1 MPQEFILPYEIKKR
15 LFDEI
20 LKLENPFNLSENITL
35 PDFLSKILPLRDM
48 PSEDSR
54 YNNAYDDAHQ
64 HLVRNN
70 DWSLEETFERR
81 FKIIENNETFKKFL
95 EVILNNSERGNIE
108 AKKILFNKYLN
119 EYKYYINQQHNDIII
134 H

>member
-95 EVILNNSERGNIE
+95 ESENTKKFDEYLVISIPSYFLR
-108 AKKILFNKYLN
+108 KWKR
-119 EYKYYINQQHNDIII
+119 
-134 H
+134 

>member
-1 MPQEFILPYEIKKR
+1 MKQNLYTM
-15 LFDEI
+15 L
-20 LKLENPFNLSENITL
+20 LKLSNNY
-35 PDFLSKILPLRDM
+35 FLSKILPLRDM

-81 FKIIENNETFKKFL
+81 FKIIENNETFKNNYAIFV
-95 EVILNNSERGNIE
+95 VIRQTL
-108 AKKILFNKYLN
+108 ILLRV
-119 EYKYYINQQHNDIII
+119 
-134 H
+134 